1 MGALRLRSPDFMTR
15 TNYSDG
21 APWLGDNPMSAA
33 VRVGDLVFLGGY
45 TALGPDGSVEHPGDV
60 GAQARL
66 AFERLIA
73 SLEQAGGSV
82 NDIVDLMSFT
92 ADSRQI
98 PAVMEAGREFLPA
111 GAEPAWTAA
120 GSTGGVSP
128 DAQVTLRAIAVLGD
142 AEKQCI
148 TPDSSWWTD
157 RPASAACR
165 KGDMVFVSGQLSVD
179 PDGTILEPG
188 SHVGQARNALAEVK
202 ELLELAG
209 GSLDDMVDMVSFHH
223 DVRGMDGA
231 AEAFIEAFDGV
242 EPSGASA
249 LTTIGTTGLSSPG
262 TMGAYRAIADL
273 GGGSRVARVPDSVWW
288 KKMPIAGVVK
298 KESGTFVGISGQ
310 VSSDGDG
317 EIVFGGDVRAQA
329 TYCLQQLADGLELLG
344 GSIANIVEVT
354 AYHKDPRDWEVV
366 SEVAAG
372 VFGEKR
378 PTWTSIG
385 TTGLYK
391 EGYLHE
397 IHALAVIE

>member
-1 MGALRLRSPDFMTR
+1 
-15 TNYSDG
+15 
-21 APWLGDNPMSAA
+21 MSAA
-33 VRVGDLVFLGGY
+33 VRVGEMVFLGGY
-45 TALGPDGSVEHPGDV
+45 TAVGPDGSVEHPGDV
-60 GAQARL
+60 GAQTRL
-66 AFERLIA
+66 AFERLIE

-82 NDIVDLMSFT
+82 DDIVDLMSFT

-98 PAVMEAGREFLPA
+98 GVVMEAGREFLPA

-128 DAQVTLRAIAVLGD
+128 DALVTLRAIAVLGD
-142 AEKQCI
+142 AEKQCL
-148 TPDSSWWTD
+148 TPVSSWWTD

-179 PDGTILEPG
+179 PDGAVLEPG
-188 SHVGQARNALAEVK
+188 SHVGQARNALGKVK
-202 ELLELAG
+202 QLLELAG

-231 AEAFIEAFDGV
+231 AEAFVEAFDGV
-242 EPSGASA
+242 GPSEASA
-249 LTTIGTTGLSSPG
+249 LTTIGTTGLHSP
-262 TMGAYRAIADL
+262 
-273 GGGSRVARVPDSVWW
+273 
-288 KKMPIAGVVK
+288 GVVK

-372 VFGEKR
+372 VFGDER
-378 PTWTSIG
+378 PAWTSIG